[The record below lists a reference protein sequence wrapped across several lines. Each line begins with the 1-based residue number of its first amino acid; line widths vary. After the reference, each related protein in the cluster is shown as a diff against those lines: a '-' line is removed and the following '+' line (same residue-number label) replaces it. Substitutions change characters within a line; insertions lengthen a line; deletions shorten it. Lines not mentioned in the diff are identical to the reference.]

1 MDNQHYLYSTAHF
14 PGDENSYELDY
25 FVAKF
30 DPSDTRFPVAAYKN
44 RVPLD
49 NPKEIFFGTL
59 LWLRRR
65 AENQSEEQAM
75 LAEILWDGCEER
87 WESHQHDQIDKNLEP
102 WQ

>member
-1 MDNQHYLYSTAHF
+1 MDNQHYLYSTAHS
-14 PGDENSYELDY
+14 PGDQNPRELDY

-30 DPSDTRFPVAAYKN
+30 DPADTRFPVAAYKN
-44 RVPLD
+44 RVPME

-65 AENQSEEQAM
+65 AETQSEEQAM
-75 LAEILWDGCEER
+75 LAEMFWDACEER
-87 WESHQHDQIDKNLEP
+87 WESHQHDQIDKTLEP